1 MRAILTYHSI
11 DSSGSPISVDAD
23 AFSRHVEWL
32 ATGPVRVV
40 ALDALLDLPHD
51 TDAVALTFDDGF
63 ENLQSVAAPLLGA
76 RKLPATVFVVSGHV
90 GGTNAWGGTSQP
102 GIPTLPLLDWD
113 ALGRLAEQGVSL
125 GAHTHTHR
133 RLPDLRSG
141 EVEEEVQGCVEAIRR
156 HTGSTP
162 TTFAYPYGAV
172 DRVAAAAV
180 GRSFRLGCTTE
191 HRALQS
197 REDPAR
203 LPRVDMYYFR
213 RESGLTGWGTA
224 AFRRRLWTRRAARR
238 LRGALSQAG
247 IGR

>member
-11 DSSGSPISVDAD
+11 DPSGSPISVDAG

-40 ALDALLDLPHD
+40 ALDALLDLPPD
-51 TDAVALTFDDGF
+51 TDAVALTFDDAF
-63 ENLQSVAAPLLGA
+63 ENFQSTAAPLLAAGD
-76 RKLPATVFVVSGHV
+76 LPATVFVVSGHV
-90 GGTNAWGGTSQP
+90 GGTNAWGGESQP
-102 GIPTLPLLDWD
+102 GIPTLPLLGWD
-113 ALGRLAEQGVSL
+113 ALGRLAEEGVSL
-125 GAHTHTHR
+125 GVHTHTHR
-133 RLPDLRSG
+133 RLPDLSPG
-141 EVEEEVQGCVEAIRR
+141 EIEEEVEGCREAIRA
-156 HTGSTP
+156 HTGHTP

-172 DRVAAAAV
+172 DRGSAGVV
-180 GRSFRLGCTTE
+180 GRLFQLGCTTE
-191 HRALQS
+191 HRTLEPS
-197 REDPAR
+197 EDFWR

-213 RESGLTGWGTA
+213 HQPGLPGWGTP